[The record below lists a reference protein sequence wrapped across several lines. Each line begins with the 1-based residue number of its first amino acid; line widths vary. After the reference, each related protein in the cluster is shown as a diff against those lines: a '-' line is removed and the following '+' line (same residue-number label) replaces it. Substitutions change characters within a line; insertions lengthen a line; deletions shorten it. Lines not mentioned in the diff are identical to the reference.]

1 MADIN
6 YSVSVRVAK
15 DRLASSVSVSGA
27 TADMGKAGLLSQTI
41 TLSTST
47 VGISTAN
54 LSAAGLAFVQNLAT
68 STIAT
73 AAFGVDQSGTFVEF
87 CNLRAGEP
95 AVFRLVAGK
104 QYQAKGVNGSLIRV
118 DITEG

>member
-27 TADMGKAGLLSQTI
+27 TADMGKAGLLSQTL

-47 VGISTAN
+47 ISISTAN

-68 STIAT
+68 STLAT
-73 AAFGVDQSGTFVEF
+73 AAFGVNQAGTFVEF

-95 AVFRLVAGK
+95 AVFRLVAGA
-104 QYQAKGVNGSLIRV
+104 QYQAKGASGSLIRV